1 MLAGPS
7 RAQEPAFLPA
17 YSITSSAR
25 ASSAAGQQR
34 NDRGTAANRDRIWQH
49 DHPGS
54 GSFGKAFD
62 GTHDLVCVA
71 CAGEVRQVLI
81 FGTVRTT
88 TDCVASWAGAT
99 GPRSV
104 VPSADTSTATLSLL
118 RWSRRCPCNR
128 PTIFSISVIGITMRH
143 VGCSSTWPFPRGTDV
158 NRSNL
163 ATLSVTKTGP
173 SFSAN
178 ISIMGFAAW
187 GEDERVAGLPHD

>member
-1 MLAGPS
+1 MRRLLFALMCLCASQPAMAQLRRPSCEALVGFVYSGRAGVVE
-7 RAQEPAFLPA
+7 Q
-17 YSITSSAR
+17 
-25 ASSAAGQQR
+25 
-34 NDRGTAANRDRIWQH
+34 
-49 DHPGS
+49 
-54 GSFGKAFD
+54 SFGKAFD
-62 GTHDLVCVA
+62 GTHDLVCFA

-99 GPRSV
+99 GLRSV
-104 VPSADTSTATLSLL
+104 APSADTSTATLSLL

-143 VGCSSTWPFPRGTDV
+143 AGCSSTWPFPRRTDV

-163 ATLSVTKTGP
+163 ATLSVTKIGP

-178 ISIMGFAAW
+178 ISIMGFAA
-187 GEDERVAGLPHD
+187 

>member
-1 MLAGPS
+1 MH
-7 RAQEPAFLPA
+7 
-17 YSITSSAR
+17 
-25 ASSAAGQQR
+25 QR
-34 NDRGTAANRDRIWQH
+34 RV
-49 DHPGS
+49 P
-54 GSFGKAFD
+54 
-62 GTHDLVCVA
+62 HDLVCVA
-71 CAGEVRQVLI
+71 CAGEARQVLI

-99 GPRSV
+99 GPRSIA
-104 VPSADTSTATLSLL
+104 PSADTSAATLSLL

-128 PTIFSISVIGITMRH
+128 PTIFSISVIGMTMRH

-163 ATLSVTKTGP
+163 ATLSVTKIGP
-173 SFSAN
+173 SLSAN